1 MRRRYDALIVG
12 AGSAGA
18 VLAAR
23 LTEDAD
29 RSVCLIEAGPDFEQL
44 DALPPHIRG
53 FNFSERPYA
62 APRDVEYEWQ
72 YVGRGTDR
80 APQIQVPRGRVIGG
94 SSSIN
99 GAVFLRALR
108 SDLDNWAAL
117 GNPAWSYE
125 RCLPYYRKL
134 ESDCDFS
141 DEWHGRAGPI
151 PVSRAAEAD
160 WLPPSRAFFEACT
173 ELGFDF
179 APDMNRP
186 YARGVGPLP
195 TNFRDGIRHSS
206 AVGYLLPTRQ
216 RPNLDVVSDALATR
230 VVTSG
235 RRASAIE
242 FIYSNQVQSI
252 EADEVILSAGAIGS
266 PHLLMLSGIGP
277 TDQLEAAGVR
287 PVLDLLGVGQHVRDH
302 PYVLTVWDTFEP
314 GGLDRVTGLPWQVD
328 VRSTAGLPDDGWSTM
343 IMSTLRGPDEGY
355 GFTIPCSL
363 MYARSIGELR
373 LRGADPS
380 VAPELDFK
388 YLSDPSDLERLR
400 WIARLALEIGHHPAF
415 DAIRSGL
422 RYPASNELATD
433 ASFDDWIARTITTG
447 HHISCTCRMGPP
459 TDHLAV
465 VDQDGRVHGME
476 NLRVIDASIMPDC
489 PSVNLN
495 ATVMMMAEKLAPTI

>member
-1 MRRRYDALIVG
+1 MEQRHYDTLIVG

-23 LTEDAD
+23 LSEDGR
-29 RSVCLIEAGPDFEQL
+29 RSVCLIEAGPDFQQV
-44 DALPPHIRG
+44 DALPAHIRG

-62 APRDVEYEWQ
+62 APRKPEYEWQ
-72 YVGRGTDR
+72 YVGRGTES
-80 APQIQVPRGRVIGG
+80 APRIAVPRGRVIGG

-134 ESDCDFS
+134 ETDCDFV
-141 DEWHGRAGPI
+141 DEWHGQAGPI
-151 PVSRAAEAD
+151 PVSRAAKTD
-160 WLPPSRAFFEACT
+160 WLPPSMAFFEACT
-173 ELGFDF
+173 ELGYGF

-186 YARGVGPLP
+186 DARGVGPLP

-206 AVGYLLPTRQ
+206 AIGYLM
-216 RPNLDVVSDALATR
+216 PNR
-230 VVTSG
+230 
-235 RRASAIE
+235 RRANLEVLADTLVTRIVASGSRVSGVACADGGT
-242 FIYSNQVQSI
+242 I
-252 EADEVILSAGAIGS
+252 EADEVILSAGAVGS

-277 TDQLEAAGVR
+277 AAQLEAAGVH
-287 PVLDLLGVGQHVRDH
+287 VLVDLPGVGQHVRDH
-302 PYVLTVWDTFEP
+302 PYVLTLWDTFEP

-328 VRSTAGLPDDGWSTM
+328 VRSSAGLPDDGWSTM
-343 IMSTLRGPDEGY
+343 IMSTPPNADGGR

-363 MYARSIGELR
+363 MYARSSGELR
-373 LRGADPS
+373 LTSADPG
-380 VAPELDFK
+380 VPLMIDFD

-400 WIARLALEIGHHPAF
+400 TIARLALEIGHHPAF
-415 DAIRSGL
+415 DAIRAGL
-422 RYPASNELATD
+422 RSPLPEDLASD
-433 ASFDDWIARTITTG
+433 ASFDDWISRSITTG
-447 HHISCTCRMGPP
+447 HHISCTCRMG
-459 TDHLAV
+459 AV
-465 VDQDGRVHGME
+465 VDEAARVFGMD

-495 ATVMMMAEKLAPTI
+495 ATVMMMAEKLADGFEA